1 MTERQILKLIDKTIE
16 LIKQGKIKEGYWVLL
31 QLQTRLKEEIEKDQA
46 KEYGKSLQHL
56 MGWYLSVWGQQPPE
70 SLRFISYKEII
81 GKHLRELLLIYQQN
95 GKGVEELKRDYEEYK
110 KTKQKGILEFRRDL
124 PYLKQQNTEWVSKE
138 NRRGKDFYLSQLWR
152 EDDEV
157 SW

>member
-16 LIKQGKIKEGYWVLL
+16 LIKQGKIKEGYSVLL

-124 PYLKQQNTEWVSKE
+124 PYLKQQKPEWVSRE
-138 NRRGKDFYLSQLWR
+138 NSRGKDFYLSQLWR